1 MVFTLGLRHTFALWQ
16 RALALVQFPLFRHRS
31 LRLWRCRKNLPL
43 GGRDQTLCEL
53 FAPRNLRPYQRIVDR
68 LTPYFPR
75 LWYIGI
81 PAIAITSFVTGHDT
95 FWVLLACNLT
105 IYPAL
110 FIFFS
115 LPAIGAIWRI
125 LLRAPVG
132 KPIGAWLGFLLVLA
146 FPTVF
151 FCFGFVIYASAIWHM
166 VSAA

>member
-1 MVFTLGLRHTFALWQ
+1 MPTKYTMISIR
-16 RALALVQFPLFRHRS
+16 RQFVGQTVVYNHVRRTRS
-31 LRLWRCRKNLPL
+31 NVVR
-43 GGRDQTLCEL
+43 T
-53 FAPRNLRPYQRIVDR
+53 FAPRNLRPYQRFVNR

-75 LWYIGI
+75 LWYVGI
-81 PAIAITSFVTGHDT
+81 PVIAITSLVTGHDT

-125 LLRAPVG
+125 LLRAPIG
-132 KPIGAWLGFLLVLA
+132 KPISAWLGFLLVLA

-151 FCFGFVIYASAIWHM
+151 FCFGFLIYASAIWHM